1 MEIKLSIFDN
11 LLNFPKMNLKAIQE
25 CERKGANR
33 LMNFKLPS
41 TWKRYG
47 WIGFAISFI
56 ILLSTKFFDG
66 DLEIL
71 KNILKKVSLVFLF
84 VVVISKEKIED
95 ERIQKIRGQA
105 FSFTF
110 LAAVLYVL
118 VQPLVTYFVALLV
131 KSEKAVVEDLGDFQ
145 ILWFMLIVY
154 LVFFHFVK
162 KRE

>member
-1 MEIKLSIFDN
+1 
-11 LLNFPKMNLKAIQE
+11 
-25 CERKGANR
+25 
-33 LMNFKLPS
+33 
-41 TWKRYG
+41 
-47 WIGFAISFI
+47 
-56 ILLSTKFFDG
+56 
-66 DLEIL
+66 
-71 KNILKKVSLVFLF
+71 LVFLF
-84 VVVISKEKIED
+84 VIVISKEKIED